1 MSVSIA
7 CPVCQSRAVA
17 RSIRKLSDT
26 LREIR
31 YRCENDERGH
41 VYIAHLEAVR
51 TVVPSA
57 TIIQPVHGRTGLSRT
72 ALKIAKKT
80 LCHGVEDEKS
90 TRHFRRSYG
99 ILRD

>member
-17 RSIRKLSDT
+17 RSSRKLSDT

-31 YRCENDERGH
+31 YRCENDECGH
-41 VYIAHLEAVR
+41 IYIAHLEAVR

-57 TIIQPVHGRTGLSRT
+57 LQVSAPLPLSPHSRVGRLEH
-72 ALKIAKKT
+72 A
-80 LCHGVEDEKS
+80 
-90 TRHFRRSYG
+90 
-99 ILRD
+99 